1 MKYLVMV
8 DKDLFIMHGQYHG
21 YWCHGNTR
29 SQDIRSNGIDVNI
42 LEYSDF

>member
-1 MKYLVMV
+1 MKSLVMV

-21 YWCHGNTR
+21 CCGHGTTR
-29 SQDIRSNGIDVNI
+29 SQDIRSNGIDVII